1 MERIFSHPP
10 ATSEEQGMD
19 TIQATINQMHS
30 QKKDDDLFIEE
41 ITNLATHEGD
51 RVYQTLLQF
60 LTSLDLPSSTAHDY
74 WQQAVSHRDQMT
86 RMLGRK
92 VSLITALGDYL
103 HHHREDE
110 YTPYLIDAKAYQQ
123 IVQESVKDR
132 LTGLNNRAY
141 FDQVFEQQ
149 LSLAQRYNTDLSLLF
164 LDLDNFKDI
173 NDRYGHQAGD
183 FVLQSVAAMIQKE
196 KRDSDIAIRYGGEEF
211 ILLMPHTG
219 NINGLILAERIRQSI
234 ACTVLNYNNN
244 AISITISGGLAS
256 YPTDG
261 DISSDILAVADQGL
275 YQAKGAGKNLI
286 SIFKEDKRRYLRIKF
301 HYPVYVK
308 ELEIE
313 AIPTYA
319 GRGKD
324 ICIGG
329 ILFQNSEPLEI
340 GSRIQIHTQLQ
351 KKNRLLLIGTVIRVE
366 AFGPDDYDIG
376 VAISFKEMEKIAREE
391 IAGLLRA
398 EK

>member
-1 MERIFSHPP
+1 MKRIFSHPP
-10 ATSEEQGMD
+10 TTSEEQGMD

-30 QKKDDDLFIEE
+30 QKKDDDLFIED
-41 ITNLATHEGD
+41 ITKLATHEGD

-110 YTPYLIDAKAYQQ
+110 YTPYLIDAKSYQQ

-183 FVLQSVAAMIQKE
+183 FVLQSVAAMIEKE

-219 NINGLILAERIRQSI
+219 SINGIILAERIRQSI

-275 YQAKGAGKNLI
+275 YQAKGAGKNII
-286 SIFKEDKRRYLRIKF
+286 SIFKEDKRRYLRVKF
-301 HYPVYVK
+301 YNPVYVK
-308 ELEIE
+308 VLEID

-340 GSRIQIHTQLQ
+340 GSRIQIHTQLH
-351 KKNRLLLIGTVIRVE
+351 KENRLLLIGTVIRVE

>member
-1 MERIFSHPP
+1 
-10 ATSEEQGMD
+10 MD
-19 TIQATINQMHS
+19 TIQATISHLHR

-41 ITNLATHEGD
+41 ITNLAGREGE
-51 RVYQTLLQF
+51 RVYQVLIQS
-60 LTSLDLPSSTAHDY
+60 LTSLDLPADLSHEY
-74 WQQAVSHRDQMT
+74 WRKTLAHRDQMST
-86 RMLGRK
+86 LLGRN
-92 VSLITALGDYL
+92 VNLVTALGDYL
-103 HHHREDE
+103 FHHDQDE
-110 YTPYLIDAKAYQQ
+110 YTPFLIDAKNYEQIIQQ
-123 IVQESVKDR
+123 SVKDR

-173 NDRYGHQAGD
+173 NDRYGHQTGD
-183 FVLQSVAAMIQKE
+183 YVLQSVAALIEKE

-211 ILLMPHTG
+211 VLLMPHTG
-219 NINGLILAERIRQSI
+219 SINGLILAERIRQLVSR
-234 ACTVLNYNNN
+234 TVLNHNDH

-256 YPTDG
+256 YPKDG
-261 DISSDILAVADQGL
+261 DISSDILAVADQAL
-275 YQAKGAGKNLI
+275 YQSKGAGKNLI
-286 SIFKEDKRRYLRIKF
+286 SLFKKDKRRYLRVKF
-301 HYPVYVK
+301 HNPVYVK
-308 ELEIE
+308 ELEID

-329 ILFQNSEPLEI
+329 ILFQNNEPLEI
-340 GSRIQIHTQLQ
+340 GSRIQMHTRIH
-351 KKNRLLLIGTVIRVE
+351 KENRLLLIGTVMRVE

-376 VAISFKEMEKIAREE
+376 VSISFKEMEKIAREE

-398 EK
+398 DQ

>member
-1 MERIFSHPP
+1 
-10 ATSEEQGMD
+10 MD

-30 QKKDDDLFIEE
+30 QKKDDDLFIED
-41 ITNLATHEGD
+41 ITKLATDEGD

-74 WQQAVSHRDQMT
+74 WQQAVSHRDQMS

-103 HHHREDE
+103 LQHGKDE
-110 YTPYLIDAKAYQQ
+110 YTPYLIDAKSYQQ

-183 FVLQSVAAMIQKE
+183 FVLQSVAAIIQKE

-234 ACTVLNYNNN
+234 ACTVLDYNTN

-286 SIFKEDKRRYLRIKF
+286 SIFKEDKRRYLRVKF
-301 HYPVYVK
+301 HNPVYVK
-308 ELEIE
+308 ELEID

-329 ILFQNSEPLEI
+329 ILFQNSEPLDI
-340 GSRIQIHTQLQ
+340 GSRIQIHTQLH
-351 KKNRLLLIGTVIRVE
+351 KENRLLLIGTVIRVE

>member
-1 MERIFSHPP
+1 
-10 ATSEEQGMD
+10 MD
-19 TIQATINQMHS
+19 TIQATIHQMHS
-30 QKKDDDLFIEE
+30 LKKDDDLFIEE
-41 ITNLATHEGD
+41 ITNLAAREGD

-74 WQQAVSHRDQMT
+74 WQQTISHRDQMS

-92 VSLITALGDYL
+92 VNLITALGDYL
-103 HHHREDE
+103 LHHGQDE
-110 YTPYLIDAKAYQQ
+110 YAPYLIDAKSYQQ

-149 LSLAQRYNTDLSLLF
+149 LSLALRYNTDLSLLF

-219 NINGLILAERIRQSI
+219 SINGLILAERIRQSI
-234 ACTVLNYNNN
+234 ACTVLNYNNS
-244 AISITISGGLAS
+244 AISVTISGGLAS

-261 DISSDILAVADQGL
+261 DICSDILAVADQAL

-286 SIFKEDKRRYLRIKF
+286 SLFKEDKRKYLRVKF
-301 HYPVYVK
+301 HNPVYVK

-340 GSRIQIHTQLQ
+340 GSRIQIHTQIL

>member
-1 MERIFSHPP
+1 
-10 ATSEEQGMD
+10 MD
-19 TIQATINQMHS
+19 TIQAAISHLHR

-41 ITNLATHEGD
+41 ITDLAGREGE
-51 RVYQTLLQF
+51 RVYQVLIQS
-60 LTSLDLPSSTAHDY
+60 LTSLDLSADVCHEY
-74 WQQAVSHRDQMT
+74 WRKTLAHRDQMST
-86 RMLGRK
+86 LLGRN
-92 VSLITALGDYL
+92 VSLVTALGDYL
-103 HHHREDE
+103 FHHDGDE
-110 YTPYLIDAKAYQQ
+110 YTPFLIDSKNYEQIIQQ
-123 IVQESVKDR
+123 SVKDR

-149 LSLAQRYNTDLSLLF
+149 LSLAQRYDTELSLLF

-173 NDRYGHQAGD
+173 NDRYGHQTGD
-183 FVLQSVAAMIQKE
+183 YVLQSVAALIEKE

-219 NINGLILAERIRQSI
+219 SINGLILAERIRQLVSR
-234 ACTVLNYNNN
+234 TVLDHNDH

-256 YPTDG
+256 YPKDG
-261 DISSDILAVADQGL
+261 DISSDILAVADQAL
-275 YQAKGAGKNLI
+275 YQSKGAGKNLI
-286 SIFKEDKRRYLRIKF
+286 SIFKKDKRRYLRVKF
-301 HYPVYVK
+301 HNPVYVK
-308 ELEIE
+308 ELEID

-329 ILFQNSEPLEI
+329 ILFQNNEPLQI
-340 GSRIQIHTQLQ
+340 GSRIQMHTRLH
-351 KKNRLLLIGTVIRVE
+351 KENRLLLIGTVIRVE

-376 VAISFKEMEKIAREE
+376 VSISFKEMEKIAREE

-398 EK
+398 DQ

>member
-1 MERIFSHPP
+1 
-10 ATSEEQGMD
+10 MD
-19 TIQATINQMHS
+19 TIQATITQMHH
-30 QKKDDDLFIEE
+30 QKKDDDLFIED
-41 ITNLATHEGD
+41 ISNLASQEGD
-51 RVYQTLLQF
+51 RVYQFLLQF

-74 WQQAVSHRDQMT
+74 WQQTILHRDQMSGL
-86 RMLGRK
+86 LGRK

-103 HHHREDE
+103 HHHGQDE
-110 YTPYLIDAKAYQQ
+110 YTPYLIDAKSYEQ
-123 IVQESVKDR
+123 IVQESVKDS

-149 LSLAQRYNTDLSLLF
+149 LSLALRYNTDLSLLF

-173 NDRYGHQAGD
+173 NDRYGHQTGD
-183 FVLQSVAAMIQKE
+183 FVLQSIAAMIEKE

-219 NINGLILAERIRQSI
+219 SINGLILAERIRQLI
-234 ACTVLNYNNN
+234 ACTVLNHNDN
-244 AISITISGGLAS
+244 AISMTISGGLAS

-261 DISSDILAVADQGL
+261 EITSDILAVADQAL

-286 SIFKEDKRRYLRIKF
+286 SIFKEDKRRYLRVKF
-301 HYPVYVK
+301 HNPVYVK

-329 ILFQNSEPLEI
+329 ILFQNSEPLTI
-340 GSRIQIHTQLQ
+340 GSRIQIHTQIH
-351 KKNRLLLIGTVIRVE
+351 KENRLLLIGTVVRVE
-366 AFGPDDYDIG
+366 AFGADDYDIG

-398 EK
+398 DK

>member
-1 MERIFSHPP
+1 
-10 ATSEEQGMD
+10 MD
-19 TIQATINQMHS
+19 TIQATISRLHR

-41 ITNLATHEGD
+41 ITSLAGREGE
-51 RVYQTLLQF
+51 RVYQVLIHA
-60 LTSLDLPSSTAHDY
+60 LTSLDLPADMSHEY
-74 WQQAVSHRDQMT
+74 WRKTLAHRDQMSVL
-86 RMLGRK
+86 LGRD
-92 VSLITALGDYL
+92 VSLVTALSDFL
-103 HHHREDE
+103 DHRDPDS
-110 YTPYLIDAKAYQQ
+110 YTPFLIDAENYEQ
-123 IVQESVKDR
+123 IVQQSVKDR

-173 NDRYGHQAGD
+173 NDRYGHQTGD
-183 FVLQSVAAMIQKE
+183 YVLQSVATLIEKE

-219 NINGLILAERIRQSI
+219 SINGLILAERIRKLVSR
-234 ACTVLNYNNN
+234 TVINHNDH

-256 YPTDG
+256 YPKDG
-261 DISSDILAVADQGL
+261 DISSDILAVADQAL
-275 YQAKGAGKNLI
+275 YQSKGAGKNLI
-286 SIFKEDKRRYLRIKF
+286 SIFKKDKRRYLRVKF
-301 HYPVYVK
+301 HNPVYVK
-308 ELEIE
+308 ELEIN

-329 ILFQNSEPLEI
+329 ILFQNNEPLEI
-340 GSRIQIHTQLQ
+340 GSRIQMHTRIH
-351 KKNRLLLIGTVIRVE
+351 KENRLLLIGTVMRVE

-376 VAISFKEMEKIAREE
+376 VSISFKEMEKIARDE

-398 EK
+398 DQ

>member
-1 MERIFSHPP
+1 
-10 ATSEEQGMD
+10 MD
-19 TIQATINQMHS
+19 TIQATISHLHRQT
-30 QKKDDDLFIEE
+30 KDDDLFIEE
-41 ITNLATHEGD
+41 ITSLAGREGD
-51 RVYQTLLQF
+51 RVYQILIHA
-60 LTSLDLPSSTAHDY
+60 LTSLDLPAATSREY
-74 WQQAVSHRDQMT
+74 WRKALAHRDQMSAL
-86 RMLGRK
+86 LGRE
-92 VSLITALGDYL
+92 VSLVTALGDFLYQ
-103 HHHREDE
+103 RDRAT
-110 YTPYLIDAKAYQQ
+110 YAPFLIDAKNYEQ
-123 IVQESVKDR
+123 IVQQSVKDR

-173 NDRYGHQAGD
+173 NDRFGHQTGD
-183 FVLQSVAAMIQKE
+183 YVLQSVAALIEKE

-219 NINGLILAERIRQSI
+219 SINGLILAERIRKLVSR
-234 ACTVLNYNNN
+234 TVINHNEH

-256 YPTDG
+256 YPKDG
-261 DISSDILAVADQGL
+261 DVSSDILAVADQAL
-275 YQAKGAGKNLI
+275 YQSKGAGKNLI
-286 SIFKEDKRRYLRIKF
+286 SIFKKDKRRYLRVKF
-301 HYPVYVK
+301 HNPVYVK
-308 ELEIE
+308 ELEIN

-329 ILFQNSEPLEI
+329 ILFQNNEPLEI
-340 GSRIQIHTQLQ
+340 GSRIQMHTRIH
-351 KKNRLLLIGTVIRVE
+351 KENRLLLIGTVMRVE

-376 VAISFKEMEKIAREE
+376 VSISFKEMEKIARDE

-398 EK
+398 DQ

>member
-1 MERIFSHPP
+1 
-10 ATSEEQGMD
+10 MD

-30 QKKDDDLFIEE
+30 RKKDDDLFIEE

-110 YTPYLIDAKAYQQ
+110 YTPYLIDAKSYQQ

-219 NINGLILAERIRQSI
+219 SINGLILAERIRQSI

-261 DISSDILAVADQGL
+261 DISSEILAVADQGL

-286 SIFKEDKRRYLRIKF
+286 SIFKEDKRRYLRVKF
-301 HYPVYVK
+301 HNPVYVK

>member
-1 MERIFSHPP
+1 
-10 ATSEEQGMD
+10 MD

-30 QKKDDDLFIEE
+30 RKKDDDLFIEE

-110 YTPYLIDAKAYQQ
+110 YTPYLIDAKSYQQ

-219 NINGLILAERIRQSI
+219 SINGLILAERIRQSI

-261 DISSDILAVADQGL
+261 DISSEILAVADQGL

-286 SIFKEDKRRYLRIKF
+286 SIFKEDKRRYLRVKF
-301 HYPVYVK
+301 HNPVYVK

-340 GSRIQIHTQLQ
+340 GSRIQIHTQLH

-366 AFGPDDYDIG
+366 AFGPDDYNIC
-376 VAISFKEMEKIAREE
+376 VAIPFKEMEKIAREE

>member
-1 MERIFSHPP
+1 
-10 ATSEEQGMD
+10 MD

-30 QKKDDDLFIEE
+30 QKKDDDLFIED
-41 ITNLATHEGD
+41 ITKLATHEGD

-110 YTPYLIDAKAYQQ
+110 YTPYLIDAKSYQQ

-183 FVLQSVAAMIQKE
+183 FVLQSVAAMIEKE

-219 NINGLILAERIRQSI
+219 SINGIILAERIRQSI

-275 YQAKGAGKNLI
+275 YQAKGAGKNII
-286 SIFKEDKRRYLRIKF
+286 SIFKEDKRRYLRVKF
-301 HYPVYVK
+301 YNPVYVK
-308 ELEIE
+308 VLEID

-329 ILFQNSEPLEI
+329 ILFQNSEPLKI
-340 GSRIQIHTQLQ
+340 GSRIQIHTQLH
-351 KKNRLLLIGTVIRVE
+351 KENRLLLIGTVIRVE

>member
-1 MERIFSHPP
+1 
-10 ATSEEQGMD
+10 MD

-30 QKKDDDLFIEE
+30 QKKDDDLFIED
-41 ITNLATHEGD
+41 ITKLATHEGD

-110 YTPYLIDAKAYQQ
+110 YTPYLIDAKSYQQ

-183 FVLQSVAAMIQKE
+183 FVLQSVAAMIEKE

-219 NINGLILAERIRQSI
+219 SINGIILAERIRQSI

-261 DISSDILAVADQGL
+261 DISSDILTVADQGL
-275 YQAKGAGKNLI
+275 YQAKGAGKNII
-286 SIFKEDKRRYLRIKF
+286 SIFKEDKRRYLRVKF
-301 HYPVYVK
+301 YNPVYVK
-308 ELEIE
+308 VLEID

-329 ILFQNSEPLEI
+329 ILFQNSEPLKI
-340 GSRIQIHTQLQ
+340 GSRIQIHTQLH
-351 KKNRLLLIGTVIRVE
+351 KENRLLLIGTVIRVE

>member
-1 MERIFSHPP
+1 
-10 ATSEEQGMD
+10 MD

-30 QKKDDDLFIEE
+30 RKKDDDLFIEE

-110 YTPYLIDAKAYQQ
+110 YTPYLIDAKSYQQ

-219 NINGLILAERIRQSI
+219 SINGLILAERIRQSI

-261 DISSDILAVADQGL
+261 DISINRGNLAAT
-275 YQAKGAGKNLI
+275 KN
-286 SIFKEDKRRYLRIKF
+286 
-301 HYPVYVK
+301 
-308 ELEIE
+308 
-313 AIPTYA
+313 TY
-319 GRGKD
+319 
-324 ICIGG
+324 
-329 ILFQNSEPLEI
+329 I
-340 GSRIQIHTQLQ
+340 GSMVKSCSANTTKTIERNITSVHTY
-351 KKNRLLLIGTVIRVE
+351 
-366 AFGPDDYDIG
+366 PC
-376 VAISFKEMEKIAREE
+376 
-391 IAGLLRA
+391 
-398 EK
+398 

>member
-1 MERIFSHPP
+1 ME
-10 ATSEEQGMD
+10 
-19 TIQATINQMHS
+19 TIQATVAQMHR
-30 QKKDDDLFIEE
+30 QNNDDDLFIED
-41 ITNLATHEGD
+41 IAGLATLEGD

-60 LTSLDLPSSTAHDY
+60 LTSLDLPSSTARDY
-74 WQQAVSHRDQMT
+74 WLQSLEHRTQLNAL
-86 RMLGRK
+86 LGRK
-92 VSLITALGDYL
+92 VSLITALGDFL
-103 HHHREDE
+103 HHQGEKS
-110 YTPYLIDAKAYQQ
+110 YKPYLIDAGSFEQ
-123 IVQESVKDR
+123 IVQDSVKDR

-149 LSLAQRYNTDLSLLF
+149 LSLAQRYHTDLSLLF

-173 NDRYGHQAGD
+173 NDRYGHQTGD
-183 FVLQSVAAMIQKE
+183 YVLQSVASMIEKE

-219 NINGLILAERIRQSI
+219 SINGLILAERIRKSI
-234 ACTVLNYNNN
+234 ACTVINHNNN
-244 AISITISGGLAS
+244 TISMTISGGLAS
-256 YPTDG
+256 YPADG
-261 DISSDILAVADQGL
+261 DISSDILAVADQAL

-286 SIFKEDKRRYLRIKF
+286 SIFKEDKRRYLRVKF
-301 HYPVYVK
+301 HNPVYVK
-308 ELEIE
+308 ELEIDSK
-313 AIPTYA
+313 PSYA

-329 ILFQNSEPLEI
+329 ILFQNSEPLKI
-340 GSRIQIHTQLQ
+340 GSRIQIHTRIL
-351 KKNRLLLIGTVIRVE
+351 KENRLLLIGTVIRVE

-398 EK
+398 DQ

>member
-1 MERIFSHPP
+1 
-10 ATSEEQGMD
+10 MD

-30 QKKDDDLFIEE
+30 QKKDDDLFIED
-41 ITNLATHEGD
+41 ITKLATHEGD

-110 YTPYLIDAKAYQQ
+110 YTPYLIDAKSYQQ

-183 FVLQSVAAMIQKE
+183 FVLQSVAAMIEKE

-219 NINGLILAERIRQSI
+219 SINGIILAERIRQSI

-261 DISSDILAVADQGL
+261 DISSDILTVADQGL
-275 YQAKGAGKNLI
+275 YQAKGAGKNII
-286 SIFKEDKRRYLRIKF
+286 SIFKEDKRRYLRVKF
-301 HYPVYVK
+301 YNPVYVK
-308 ELEIE
+308 VLEID

-340 GSRIQIHTQLQ
+340 GSRIQIHTQLH
-351 KKNRLLLIGTVIRVE
+351 KENRLLLIGTVIRVE

>member
-1 MERIFSHPP
+1 
-10 ATSEEQGMD
+10 MD

-30 QKKDDDLFIEE
+30 QKKDDDLFIED
-41 ITNLATHEGD
+41 ITKLATHEGD

-110 YTPYLIDAKAYQQ
+110 YTPYLIDAKSYQQ

-183 FVLQSVAAMIQKE
+183 FVLQSVAAMIEKE

-219 NINGLILAERIRQSI
+219 SINGIILAERIRQSI

-275 YQAKGAGKNLI
+275 YQAKGAGKNII
-286 SIFKEDKRRYLRIKF
+286 SIFKEDKRRYLRVKF
-301 HYPVYVK
+301 YNPVYVK
-308 ELEIE
+308 VLEID

-340 GSRIQIHTQLQ
+340 GSRIQIHTQLH
-351 KKNRLLLIGTVIRVE
+351 KENRLLLIGTVIRVE

>member
-1 MERIFSHPP
+1 
-10 ATSEEQGMD
+10 MD
-19 TIQATINQMHS
+19 TIQATISHLHRQT
-30 QKKDDDLFIEE
+30 KDDDLFIEE
-41 ITNLATHEGD
+41 ITSLAGREGK
-51 RVYQTLLQF
+51 RVYQVLIHA
-60 LTSLDLPSSTAHDY
+60 LTSLDLPADMSHEY
-74 WQQAVSHRDQMT
+74 WRNTLARRDQMSAL
-86 RMLGRK
+86 LGRD
-92 VSLITALGDYL
+92 VSLVTALGDYL
-103 HHHREDE
+103 YHRDRET
-110 YTPYLIDAKAYQQ
+110 YTPFLIDAKNYEQ
-123 IVQESVKDR
+123 IVQQSVKDR

-173 NDRYGHQAGD
+173 NDRFGHQTGD
-183 FVLQSVAAMIQKE
+183 YVLQTVAALIEKE

-219 NINGLILAERIRQSI
+219 SINGLILAERIRKLVSR
-234 ACTVLNYNNN
+234 TVINHNDH

-256 YPTDG
+256 YPKDG
-261 DISSDILAVADQGL
+261 DISSDILAVADQAL
-275 YQAKGAGKNLI
+275 YQSKGAGKNLI
-286 SIFKEDKRRYLRIKF
+286 SLFKKDKRRYLRVKF
-301 HYPVYVK
+301 HNPIYVK
-308 ELEIE
+308 ELEIN

-329 ILFQNSEPLEI
+329 ILFQNNEPLEI
-340 GSRIQIHTQLQ
+340 GSRIQMHTRIH
-351 KKNRLLLIGTVIRVE
+351 KENRLLLIGTVIRVE

-376 VAISFKEMEKIAREE
+376 VSISFKEMEKIAREE

-398 EK
+398 DQ

>member
-1 MERIFSHPP
+1 
-10 ATSEEQGMD
+10 MD
-19 TIQATINQMHS
+19 TIQATISHLHR

-41 ITNLATHEGD
+41 ITSLAGREGE
-51 RVYQTLLQF
+51 RVYQVLIHA
-60 LTSLDLPSSTAHDY
+60 LTSLDLPADMSHEY
-74 WQQAVSHRDQMT
+74 WRKTLAHRDQMSVL
-86 RMLGRK
+86 LGRN
-92 VSLITALGDYL
+92 VSLVTALSDYL
-103 HHHREDE
+103 DHRDRDS
-110 YTPYLIDAKAYQQ
+110 YTPFLIDAKNYEQ
-123 IVQESVKDR
+123 IVQQSVKDR

-173 NDRYGHQAGD
+173 NDRYGHQTGD
-183 FVLQSVAAMIQKE
+183 YVLQSVAALIEKE

-219 NINGLILAERIRQSI
+219 SINGLILAERIRKLVSR
-234 ACTVLNYNNN
+234 TVINHNDH
-244 AISITISGGLAS
+244 AISITISGGLSS
-256 YPTDG
+256 YPKDG
-261 DISSDILAVADQGL
+261 DISSEILAVADQAL
-275 YQAKGAGKNLI
+275 YQSKGAGKNLV
-286 SIFKEDKRRYLRIKF
+286 SIFKKDKRRYLRVKF
-301 HYPVYVK
+301 HNPVYVK
-308 ELEIE
+308 ELEIN

-329 ILFQNSEPLEI
+329 ILFQNNEALEI
-340 GSRIQIHTQLQ
+340 GSRIQMHTRIH
-351 KKNRLLLIGTVIRVE
+351 KENRLLLIGTVIRVE

-376 VAISFKEMEKIAREE
+376 VSISFKEMEKIARDE

-398 EK
+398 DQ

>member
-1 MERIFSHPP
+1 
-10 ATSEEQGMD
+10 MD

-30 QKKDDDLFIEE
+30 QKKDDDLFIED
-41 ITNLATHEGD
+41 ITKLATNEGD

-110 YTPYLIDAKAYQQ
+110 YTPYLIDAKSYQQ

-183 FVLQSVAAMIQKE
+183 FVLQSVAAMIEKE

-219 NINGLILAERIRQSI
+219 SINGIILAERIRQSI

-275 YQAKGAGKNLI
+275 YQAKGAGKNII
-286 SIFKEDKRRYLRIKF
+286 SIFKEDKRRYLRVKF
-301 HYPVYVK
+301 YNPVYVK
-308 ELEIE
+308 VLEID

-340 GSRIQIHTQLQ
+340 GSRIQIHTQLH
-351 KKNRLLLIGTVIRVE
+351 KENRLLLIGTVIRVE